1 MKRTRWLL
9 PWILDSRVR
18 KIYFQV
24 RAKHKE
30 AIGILQKEDTFAY
43 HPAYKRPTD
52 KFEAAYFTPVP
63 LKKAE
68 EKKSPAQLKVERM
81 RKQGTLSQALN
92 SWVKALMCRLVLQ
105 HQAFSSTRFLFLSS
119 GLRCVRRPFKISQEA
134 ARDSC
139 LKPCVRSWRSDAGKA
154 STEKHIALGYLHMT
168 AASAKQ
174 TVS

>member
-1 MKRTRWLL
+1 MRLTKWLL
-9 PWILDSRVR
+9 PWISVK
-18 KIYFQV
+18 KIDFKV

-81 RKQGTLSQALN
+81 RKQGTLSQAP
-92 SWVKALMCRLVLQ
+92 KKR
-105 HQAFSSTRFLFLSS
+105 
-119 GLRCVRRPFKISQEA
+119 K
-134 ARDSC
+134 
-139 LKPCVRSWRSDAGKA
+139 K
-154 STEKHIALGYLHMT
+154 
-168 AASAKQ
+168 
-174 TVS
+174 